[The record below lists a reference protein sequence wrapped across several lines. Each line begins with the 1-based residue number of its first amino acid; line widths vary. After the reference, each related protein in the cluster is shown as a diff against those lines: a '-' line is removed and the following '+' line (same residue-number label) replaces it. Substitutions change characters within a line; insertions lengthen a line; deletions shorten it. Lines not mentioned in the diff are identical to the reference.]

1 MDELGA
7 GDAAA
12 GAFLASILR
21 GETRAQS
28 AGRCVRAYA
37 HHSRRLVVGHDA
49 RFHRRLRF
57 VLKGGALVAD
67 PVEVMER
74 GLEQARLVAI
84 VRLVDHSN
92 VVEIVGTLC
101 DAGVRFLEITVE
113 RPEGFRSIERVVEA
127 LGNRATIGAGTVLS
141 VATVAQVADA
151 GARFIV
157 TPNTNPKVIAASC
170 ERGLMVL
177 PGAFTPTE
185 VAAATS
191 AGTRFVKLF
200 PASTGG
206 VAHLKALR
214 GPFPGV
220 KFVPTGGVT
229 SENALSW
236 LDAGAAAVAM
246 GSNLVPGSGELEGLF
261 ERARQAVACTA
272 VLPG

>member
-1 MDELGA
+1 
-7 GDAAA
+7 
-12 GAFLASILR
+12 
-21 GETRAQS
+21 
-28 AGRCVRAYA
+28 
-37 HHSRRLVVGHDA
+37 
-49 RFHRRLRF
+49 
-57 VLKGGALVAD
+57 VAD
-67 PVEVMER
+67 QVEVMER

-84 VRLVDHSN
+84 VRLVDHAN
-92 VVEIVGTLC
+92 VVEIATTLC
-101 DAGVRFLEITVE
+101 DAGVQFLEITVE
-113 RPEGFRSIERVVEA
+113 RPEGFGSIERVVAA
-127 LGNRATIGAGTVLS
+127 LGDRATIGAGTVLS
-141 VATVAQVADA
+141 VADVAKVAEV

-157 TPNTNPKVIAASC
+157 TPDTNPSVIAGGR

-191 AGTRFVKLF
+191 AGARFVKLF

-261 ERARQAVACTA
+261 ERARQAVACT
-272 VLPG
+272 LLIPG